1 MTKKA
6 LSAVFFVAL
15 AAFPSCRAVS
25 NLIHDDQ
32 VVASVDNHHLYL
44 SEVAP
49 LVPPGTP
56 SEDSLA
62 LVNAYI
68 DSWASGILYAD
79 LAEENLAKG
88 ELDLTREMEAYRA
101 SVLKF
106 RYEQHYLADRL
117 DTLITAEQVERY
129 YRDHESRFTLDS
141 PVVKARFLRIT
152 AEVPERAKVIRL
164 MGSSEYDD
172 LMEADSLAR
181 IYADKY
187 FDKSDEWISASALA
201 SEFGTDVENMLSSL
215 NGGFIT
221 KGNQKK
227 GELRTAKVCGIVR
240 SGVAPLEYIEP
251 KVRELILSERRHAL
265 LVNLESDLLDNAR
278 RTKKLQIY

>member
-152 AEVPERAKVIRL
+152 AEVPERAKIIRL

>member
-129 YRDHESRFTLDS
+129 YREHESRFTLDS

-152 AEVPERAKVIRL
+152 AEVPERAKIIRL